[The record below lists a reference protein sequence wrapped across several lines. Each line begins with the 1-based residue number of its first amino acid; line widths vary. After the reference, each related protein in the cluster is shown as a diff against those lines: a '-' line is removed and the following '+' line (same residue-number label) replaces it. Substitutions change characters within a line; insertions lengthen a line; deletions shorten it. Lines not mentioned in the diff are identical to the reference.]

1 MIYTVTFN
9 PALDYILE
17 LDKLE
22 IGKIQKSKA
31 ELILPGGKGIN
42 VSTVLTN
49 LEIGNIALG
58 YKAGFVGAE
67 IERLLSNMNV
77 KTDFIDL
84 EEGNSRINVK
94 ISAEEETAINTNGP
108 KISESKILEL
118 LEKLKVLNKDDYL
131 VLSGSI
137 PSSIKDDIYERIC
150 SIVKKQ
156 NVKIVVDA
164 TKNLLVQAL
173 KYKPFL
179 IKPNNEE
186 LGEIFGVDIHTKEDA
201 YVYGKK
207 LKEMGAQNVLVSMG
221 KVGAVLIDEAG
232 KEHFLKSPEGKRVN
246 TVGSGDSMVAGFI
259 AGFLKYNNYDD
270 ALKMGVSAGSASA
283 LSKYLA
289 TKEEVYNLFNN
300 IQQRRKKDENYRFIK
315 QRWNRA

>member
-22 IGKIQKSKA
+22 VGKIQKSKT

-49 LEIGNIALG
+49 LEISNIALG
-58 YKAGFVGAE
+58 FKSGFVGEE
-67 IERLLSNMNV
+67 IERLLKNMGV
-77 KTDFIDL
+77 KTEFIDI
-84 EEGNSRINVK
+84 EDGISRINVK
-94 ISAEEETAINTNGP
+94 IAAQEETAINANGP
-108 KISESKILEL
+108 KISENKILEL
-118 LEKLKVLNKDDYL
+118 LEKLEKLDENDFL

-137 PSSIKDDIYERIC
+137 PTSIKDDIYERIC
-150 SIVKKQ
+150 DIVKKKD
-156 NVKIVVDA
+156 VKIVVDA
-164 TKNLLVQAL
+164 TKNLLVQSL
-173 KYKPFL
+173 KYNPFL

-207 LKEMGAQNVLVSMG
+207 LKEMGAKNVLVSMG
-221 KVGAVLIDEAG
+221 KMGAVLIDEENN
-232 KEHFLKSPEGKRVN
+232 KYFLKSPEGKRVN

-259 AGFLKYNNYDD
+259 AGYLKYNNYNT
-270 ALKMGVSAGSASA
+270 ALKMGVSAGTASA

-289 TKEEVYNLFNN
+289 TKDEIYNLYNK
-300 IQQRRKKDENYRFIK
+300 I
-315 QRWNRA
+315 

>member
-22 IGKIQKSKA
+22 IGKIQKSKT

-49 LEIGNIALG
+49 LEIDNIALG

-67 IERLLSNMNV
+67 LERLLRNMKV

-94 ISAEEETAINTNGP
+94 ISGEEETAINTNGP
-108 KISESKILEL
+108 QISENKILEL
-118 LEKLKVLNKDDYL
+118 LEKLKTLNENDYL

-137 PSSIKDDIYERIC
+137 PSSIKDDIYEKIC
-150 SIVKKQ
+150 GIVKKQ

-173 KYKPFL
+173 KYNPFL

-186 LGEIFGVDIHTKEDA
+186 LGEIFGVEIHTKEDA

-221 KVGAVLIDEAG
+221 KIGAALIDEAG
-232 KEHFLKSPEGKRVN
+232 QEYFIKSPEGKRVN

-259 AGFLKYNNYDD
+259 AGFLKYNNYND
-270 ALKMGVSAGSASA
+270 ALRMGVSAGSASA

-300 IQQRRKKDENYRFIK
+300 I
-315 QRWNRA
+315 

>member
-22 IGKIQKSKA
+22 IGKIQKSKT

-49 LEIGNIALG
+49 LEIDNIALG

-67 IERLLSNMNV
+67 LERLLRNMKV

-94 ISAEEETAINTNGP
+94 ISGEEETAINTNGP
-108 KISESKILEL
+108 QISENKILEL
-118 LEKLKVLNKDDYL
+118 LEKLKTLNENNYL

-137 PSSIKDDIYERIC
+137 PSSIKDDIYEKIC

-173 KYKPFL
+173 KYNPFL

-186 LGEIFGVDIHTKEDA
+186 LGEIFGVEIHTKEDA

-221 KVGAVLIDEAG
+221 KIGAALIDEAG
-232 KEHFLKSPEGKRVN
+232 QEYFIKSPEGKRVN

-259 AGFLKYNNYDD
+259 AGFLKYNNYND
-270 ALKMGVSAGSASA
+270 ALRMGVSAGSASA

-300 IQQRRKKDENYRFIK
+300 I
-315 QRWNRA
+315 

>member
-22 IGKIQKSKA
+22 IGKIQKSKT

-49 LEIGNIALG
+49 LEIDNIALG

-67 IERLLSNMNV
+67 LERLLRNMKV

-94 ISAEEETAINTNGP
+94 ISGEEETAINTNGP
-108 KISESKILEL
+108 QISENKILEL
-118 LEKLKVLNKDDYL
+118 LEKLKTLNENDYL

-137 PSSIKDDIYERIC
+137 PSSIKDDIYEKIC

-173 KYKPFL
+173 KYNPFL

-186 LGEIFGVDIHTKEDA
+186 LGEIFGVEIHTKEDA

-221 KVGAVLIDEAG
+221 KIGAALIDEASQ
-232 KEHFLKSPEGKRVN
+232 EYFIKSPEGKRVN

-259 AGFLKYNNYDD
+259 AGFLKYNNYND
-270 ALKMGVSAGSASA
+270 ALRMGVSAGSASA

-300 IQQRRKKDENYRFIK
+300 I
-315 QRWNRA
+315 

>member
-22 IGKIQKSKA
+22 IGKIQKSKT

-49 LEIGNIALG
+49 LEVENIALG

-67 IERLLSNMNV
+67 IERLLKNMSV

-84 EEGNSRINVK
+84 GEGNSRINVK
-94 ISAEEETAINTNGP
+94 ISGEEETAINTNGP
-108 KISESKILEL
+108 KISENKILEL
-118 LEKLKVLNKDDYL
+118 LDKLKTLNENDFL

-137 PSSIKDDIYERIC
+137 PSSIKDDIYEKIC

-173 KYKPFL
+173 KYNPFL

-186 LGEIFGVDIHTKEDA
+186 LGEIFGVEIHTKEDA

-207 LKEMGAQNVLVSMG
+207 LKEMGAKNVLVSMG
-221 KVGAVLIDEAG
+221 KTGAALIDEAG
-232 KEHFLKSPEGKRVN
+232 QEYFLKSPEGKRVN

-259 AGFLKYNNYDD
+259 AGFLKYNNYND

-300 IQQRRKKDENYRFIK
+300 I
-315 QRWNRA
+315 

>member
-22 IGKIQKSKA
+22 IGKIQKSKN

-49 LEIGNIALG
+49 LDTDNVALG
-58 YKAGFVGAE
+58 YKVGFVGAE
-67 IERLLSNMNV
+67 IERRLKEMKI
-77 KTDFIDL
+77 KTDFIEL

-94 ISAEEETAINTNGP
+94 IAGEEETAINTNGP
-108 KISESKILEL
+108 KIDEEKITEL
-118 LEKLKVLNKDDYL
+118 LEKLKKLEENDIL

-137 PSSIKDDIYERIC
+137 PSSLKDDIYEKIC
-150 SIVKKQ
+150 NIVQKQ

-164 TKNLLVQAL
+164 TKNLLLQSL

-186 LGEIFGVDIHTKEDA
+186 LGEIFNVEIHTKEDA
-201 YVYGKK
+201 YVYGRM

-221 KVGAVLIDEAG
+221 KI
-232 KEHFLKSPEGKRVN
+232 R
-246 TVGSGDSMVAGFI
+246 SG
-259 AGFLKYNNYDD
+259 
-270 ALKMGVSAGSASA
+270 
-283 LSKYLA
+283 
-289 TKEEVYNLFNN
+289 FN
-300 IQQRRKKDENYRFIK
+300 RRKK
-315 QRWNRA
+315 

>member
-22 IGKIQKSKA
+22 VGKIQKSKS

-42 VSTVLTN
+42 VSIVLTN
-49 LEIGNIALG
+49 LEIGNVALG
-58 YKAGFVGAE
+58 YKAGFVGEE
-67 IERLLSNMNV
+67 IERLLKNMKV
-77 KTDFIDL
+77 ETDFIKI
-84 EEGNSRINVK
+84 ENSNSRINVK
-94 ISAEEETAINTNGP
+94 ISANEETAINANGP
-108 KISESKILEL
+108 EITEDKVSEL
-118 LEKLKVLNKDDYL
+118 LEKLKNLNENDFL

-137 PSSIKDDIYERIC
+137 PKSLKDDIYEKIC
-150 SIVKKQ
+150 NIVRTK

-164 TKNLLVQAL
+164 TKNLLVQSL
-173 KYKPFL
+173 KYNPFL

-201 YVYGKK
+201 CVYGRK
-207 LKEMGAQNVLVSMG
+207 LKEMGAKNVLVSMG
-221 KVGAVLIDEAG
+221 KIGAVLIDENNN
-232 KEHFLKSPEGKRVN
+232 EYFVKSPEGKRVN

-259 AGFLKYNNYDD
+259 AGYIKFNDYEK
-270 ALKMGVSAGSASA
+270 ALKMGVSAGTASA

-289 TKEEVYNLFNN
+289 KKEEVYNLFDNL
-300 IQQRRKKDENYRFIK
+300 
-315 QRWNRA
+315 

>member
-22 IGKIQKSKA
+22 IGKIQKSKT

-49 LEIGNIALG
+49 LEIDNIALG

-67 IERLLSNMNV
+67 LERLLRNMKV

-94 ISAEEETAINTNGP
+94 ISGEEETAINTNGP
-108 KISESKILEL
+108 KISENKILEL
-118 LEKLKVLNKDDYL
+118 LEKLKTLNENDYL

-137 PSSIKDDIYERIC
+137 PSSIKDDIYEKIC
-150 SIVKKQ
+150 RIVKKQ

-173 KYKPFL
+173 KYNPFL

-186 LGEIFGVDIHTKEDA
+186 LGEIFGVEIHTKEDA

-207 LKEMGAQNVLVSMG
+207 LKEMGAKNVLVSMG
-221 KVGAVLIDEAG
+221 KIGAALIDEAG
-232 KEHFLKSPEGKRVN
+232 QEYFIKSPEGKRVN

-259 AGFLKYNNYDD
+259 AGFLKYKNYND

-300 IQQRRKKDENYRFIK
+300 I
-315 QRWNRA
+315 

>member
-22 IGKIQKSKA
+22 IGKIQKSKN

-49 LEIGNIALG
+49 LDTDNVALG
-58 YKAGFVGAE
+58 YKVGFVGAE
-67 IERLLSNMNV
+67 IERCLKEMKI
-77 KTDFIDL
+77 KTDFIEL

-94 ISAEEETAINTNGP
+94 IAGEEETAINTNGP
-108 KISESKILEL
+108 KINEEKITEL
-118 LEKLKVLNKDDYL
+118 LEKLKKLEENDIL

-137 PSSIKDDIYERIC
+137 PSSLKDDIYEKIC
-150 SIVKKQ
+150 NIVQKQ

-164 TKNLLVQAL
+164 TKNLLLQSL
-173 KYKPFL
+173 KYKPLL

-186 LGEIFGVDIHTKEDA
+186 LGEMFNVEIHTKEDA
-201 YVYGKK
+201 YVYGRK

-221 KVGAVLIDEAG
+221 KI
-232 KEHFLKSPEGKRVN
+232 R
-246 TVGSGDSMVAGFI
+246 SG
-259 AGFLKYNNYDD
+259 
-270 ALKMGVSAGSASA
+270 
-283 LSKYLA
+283 
-289 TKEEVYNLFNN
+289 FN
-300 IQQRRKKDENYRFIK
+300 RRKK
-315 QRWNRA
+315 

>member
-22 IGKIQKSKA
+22 IGKIQKSKT

-49 LEIGNIALG
+49 LEIDNIALG

-67 IERLLSNMNV
+67 LERLLRNMNV

-94 ISAEEETAINTNGP
+94 ISGEEETAINTNGP
-108 KISESKILEL
+108 QISENKILEL
-118 LEKLKVLNKDDYL
+118 LEKLKTLNENDYL

-137 PSSIKDDIYERIC
+137 PSSIKDDIYEKIC
-150 SIVKKQ
+150 RIVKKQ

-173 KYKPFL
+173 KYNPFL

-186 LGEIFGVDIHTKEDA
+186 LGEIFGVEIHTKEDA

-221 KVGAVLIDEAG
+221 KIGAALIDEAG
-232 KEHFLKSPEGKRVN
+232 QEYFIKSPEGKRVN

-259 AGFLKYNNYDD
+259 AGFLKYNNYND
-270 ALKMGVSAGSASA
+270 ALRMGVSAGSASA

-300 IQQRRKKDENYRFIK
+300 I
-315 QRWNRA
+315 

>member
-22 IGKIQKSKA
+22 IGKIQKSKT

-49 LEIGNIALG
+49 LEVENIALG

-67 IERLLSNMNV
+67 IERLLKNMNV

-108 KISESKILEL
+108 QISENKILEL
-118 LEKLKVLNKDDYL
+118 LEKLKSLTENDYL

-150 SIVKKQ
+150 GIVKEK

-164 TKNLLVQAL
+164 TRNLLVQAL
-173 KYKPFL
+173 RYKPFL

-186 LGEIFGVDIHTKEDA
+186 LGEIFGVEIHTKEDA
-201 YVYGKK
+201 YIYGKK
-207 LKEMGAQNVLVSMG
+207 LKEKGARNVLVSMG
-221 KVGAVLIDEAG
+221 KMGAALIDEEN
-232 KEHFLKSPEGKRVN
+232 KEYFLKSPEGKRVN

-259 AGFLKYNNYDD
+259 AGYLKYKNYND

-289 TKEEVYNLFNN
+289 TKEEVYNLYNN
-300 IQQRRKKDENYRFIK
+300 I
-315 QRWNRA
+315 

>member
-22 IGKIQKSKA
+22 IGKIQKSKT

-49 LEIGNIALG
+49 LEIDNIALG

-67 IERLLSNMNV
+67 LERLLRNMNV

-94 ISAEEETAINTNGP
+94 ISGEEETAINTNGP
-108 KISESKILEL
+108 QISENKILEL
-118 LEKLKVLNKDDYL
+118 LEKLKTLNENDYL

-137 PSSIKDDIYERIC
+137 PSSIKDDIYEKIC

-173 KYKPFL
+173 KYNPFL

-186 LGEIFGVDIHTKEDA
+186 LGEIFGVEIHTKEDA

-221 KVGAVLIDEAG
+221 KIGAALIDEAG
-232 KEHFLKSPEGKRVN
+232 QEYFIKSPEGKRVN
-246 TVGSGDSMVAGFI
+246 TVGSGDSMVAGF
-259 AGFLKYNNYDD
+259 LKYNNYND
-270 ALKMGVSAGSASA
+270 ALRMGVSAGSASA

-300 IQQRRKKDENYRFIK
+300 I
-315 QRWNRA
+315 

>member
-22 IGKIQKSKA
+22 IGKIQKSKT

-49 LEIGNIALG
+49 LEIDNIALG

-67 IERLLSNMNV
+67 LERLLRNMKV

-94 ISAEEETAINTNGP
+94 ISGEEETAINTNGP
-108 KISESKILEL
+108 QISENKILEL
-118 LEKLKVLNKDDYL
+118 LEKLKTLNENDYL

-137 PSSIKDDIYERIC
+137 PSSIKDDIYEKIC

-156 NVKIVVDA
+156 NVKMVVDA

-173 KYKPFL
+173 KYNPFL

-186 LGEIFGVDIHTKEDA
+186 LGEIFGVEIHTKEDA

-221 KVGAVLIDEAG
+221 KIGAALIDEAG
-232 KEHFLKSPEGKRVN
+232 QEYFIKSPEGKRVN

-259 AGFLKYNNYDD
+259 AGFLKYNNYND
-270 ALKMGVSAGSASA
+270 ALRMGVSAGSASA

-300 IQQRRKKDENYRFIK
+300 I
-315 QRWNRA
+315 

>member
-22 IGKIQKSKA
+22 IGKIQKSKT

-49 LEIGNIALG
+49 LEIDNIALG

-67 IERLLSNMNV
+67 IERLLKNMNV

-84 EEGNSRINVK
+84 GEGNSRINVK
-94 ISAEEETAINTNGP
+94 ISGEEETAINTNGP
-108 KISESKILEL
+108 QISENKILEL
-118 LEKLKVLNKDDYL
+118 LEKLKTLNENDYL

-137 PSSIKDDIYERIC
+137 PSSIKDDIYEKIC

-173 KYKPFL
+173 KYNPFL

-186 LGEIFGVDIHTKEDA
+186 LGEIFGVEIHTKEDA

-221 KVGAVLIDEAG
+221 KIGAALIDEAG
-232 KEHFLKSPEGKRVN
+232 QEYFLKSPEGKRVN

-259 AGFLKYNNYDD
+259 AGFLKYNNYND
-270 ALKMGVSAGSASA
+270 ALRMGVSAGSASA

-300 IQQRRKKDENYRFIK
+300 I
-315 QRWNRA
+315 

>member
-22 IGKIQKSKA
+22 IGKIQKSKT

-49 LEIGNIALG
+49 LEIDNIALG

-67 IERLLSNMNV
+67 LERLLRNMNV

-94 ISAEEETAINTNGP
+94 ISGEEETAINTNGP
-108 KISESKILEL
+108 QISENKILEL
-118 LEKLKVLNKDDYL
+118 LEKLKTLNENDYL

-137 PSSIKDDIYERIC
+137 PSSIKDDIYEKIC
-150 SIVKKQ
+150 RIVKKQ

-173 KYKPFL
+173 KYNPFL

-186 LGEIFGVDIHTKEDA
+186 LGEIFGVEIHTKEDA

-207 LKEMGAQNVLVSMG
+207 LKEKGAKNVLVSMG
-221 KVGAVLIDEAG
+221 KIGAALIDEAG
-232 KEHFLKSPEGKRVN
+232 QEYFIKSPEGKRVN

-259 AGFLKYNNYDD
+259 AGFLKYNNYND
-270 ALKMGVSAGSASA
+270 ALRMGVSAGSASA

-300 IQQRRKKDENYRFIK
+300 I
-315 QRWNRA
+315 

>member
-22 IGKIQKSKA
+22 IGKIQKSKN
-31 ELILPGGKGIN
+31 ELILPVGKGIN

-49 LEIGNIALG
+49 LDTDNVALG
-58 YKAGFVGAE
+58 YKVGFVGAE
-67 IERLLSNMNV
+67 IERRLKEMKI
-77 KTDFIDL
+77 KTDFIEL

-94 ISAEEETAINTNGP
+94 IAGEEETAINTNGP
-108 KISESKILEL
+108 KINEEKITEL
-118 LEKLKVLNKDDYL
+118 LEKLKKLEENDIL

-137 PSSIKDDIYERIC
+137 PSSLKDDIYEKIC
-150 SIVKKQ
+150 NIVQKQ

-164 TKNLLVQAL
+164 TKNLLLQSL

-186 LGEIFGVDIHTKEDA
+186 LGEIFNVEIHTKEDA
-201 YVYGKK
+201 YVYGRM

-221 KVGAVLIDEAG
+221 KI
-232 KEHFLKSPEGKRVN
+232 R
-246 TVGSGDSMVAGFI
+246 SG
-259 AGFLKYNNYDD
+259 
-270 ALKMGVSAGSASA
+270 
-283 LSKYLA
+283 
-289 TKEEVYNLFNN
+289 FN
-300 IQQRRKKDENYRFIK
+300 RRKK
-315 QRWNRA
+315 

>member
-22 IGKIQKSKA
+22 IGKIQKSKN

-49 LEIGNIALG
+49 LDTDNVALG
-58 YKAGFVGAE
+58 YKVGFVGAE
-67 IERLLSNMNV
+67 IERRLKEMKI
-77 KTDFIDL
+77 KTDFIEL

-94 ISAEEETAINTNGP
+94 IAGEEETAINTNGP
-108 KISESKILEL
+108 KINEEKLTEL
-118 LEKLKVLNKDDYL
+118 LEKLKKLEENDIL

-137 PSSIKDDIYERIC
+137 PSSLKDDIYEKIC
-150 SIVKKQ
+150 NIVQKQ

-164 TKNLLVQAL
+164 TKNLLLQSL

-186 LGEIFGVDIHTKEDA
+186 LGEMFNVEIHTKEDA
-201 YVYGKK
+201 YVYGRK
-207 LKEMGAQNVLVSMG
+207 LKEMGAQNVLISMG
-221 KVGAVLIDEAG
+221 KI
-232 KEHFLKSPEGKRVN
+232 R
-246 TVGSGDSMVAGFI
+246 SG
-259 AGFLKYNNYDD
+259 
-270 ALKMGVSAGSASA
+270 
-283 LSKYLA
+283 
-289 TKEEVYNLFNN
+289 FN
-300 IQQRRKKDENYRFIK
+300 RRKK
-315 QRWNRA
+315 

>member
-9 PALDYILE
+9 PAIDYILE

-22 IGKIQKSKA
+22 IGKIQKSKT

-49 LEIGNIALG
+49 LEIDNIALG

-67 IERLLSNMNV
+67 LERLLRNMNV

-94 ISAEEETAINTNGP
+94 ISGEEETAINTNGP
-108 KISESKILEL
+108 KISENKILEL
-118 LEKLKVLNKDDYL
+118 LEKLKTLNENDYL

-137 PSSIKDDIYERIC
+137 PSSIKDDIYEKIC
-150 SIVKKQ
+150 RIVKKQ

-173 KYKPFL
+173 KYNPFL

-186 LGEIFGVDIHTKEDA
+186 LGEIFGVEIHTKEDA

-221 KVGAVLIDEAG
+221 KIGAALIDEAG
-232 KEHFLKSPEGKRVN
+232 QEYFIKSPEGKRVN

-259 AGFLKYNNYDD
+259 AGFLKYNNYND
-270 ALKMGVSAGSASA
+270 ALRMGVSAGSASA

-300 IQQRRKKDENYRFIK
+300 I
-315 QRWNRA
+315 

>member
-22 IGKIQKSKA
+22 IGKIQKSKT

-49 LEIGNIALG
+49 LEVENIALG

-67 IERLLSNMNV
+67 IERLLKNMNV

-108 KISESKILEL
+108 QISENKILEL
-118 LEKLKVLNKDDYL
+118 LEKLKSLTENDYL

-150 SIVKKQ
+150 GIVKEK
-156 NVKIVVDA
+156 NVKIS
-164 TKNLLVQAL
+164 L
-173 KYKPFL
+173 
-179 IKPNNEE
+179 
-186 LGEIFGVDIHTKEDA
+186 
-201 YVYGKK
+201 KK
-207 LKEMGAQNVLVSMG
+207 L
-221 KVGAVLIDEAG
+221 
-232 KEHFLKSPEGKRVN
+232 
-246 TVGSGDSMVAGFI
+246 
-259 AGFLKYNNYDD
+259 
-270 ALKMGVSAGSASA
+270 
-283 LSKYLA
+283 
-289 TKEEVYNLFNN
+289 
-300 IQQRRKKDENYRFIK
+300 
-315 QRWNRA
+315 W

>member
-67 IERLLSNMNV
+67 IERLLRNMNV

-137 PSSIKDDIYERIC
+137 PSSIKGDIYERIC

-300 IQQRRKKDENYRFIK
+300 I
-315 QRWNRA
+315 

>member
-22 IGKIQKSKA
+22 IGKIQKSKT
-31 ELILPGGKGIN
+31 ELILPVGKGIN

-49 LEIGNIALG
+49 LEIDNIALG

-67 IERLLSNMNV
+67 LERLLRNMKV

-94 ISAEEETAINTNGP
+94 ISGEEETAINTNGP
-108 KISESKILEL
+108 QISENKILEL
-118 LEKLKVLNKDDYL
+118 LEKLKTLNENDYL

-137 PSSIKDDIYERIC
+137 PSSIKDDIYEKIC

-173 KYKPFL
+173 KYNPFL

-186 LGEIFGVDIHTKEDA
+186 LGEIFGVEIHTKEDA

-221 KVGAVLIDEAG
+221 KIGAALIDEAG
-232 KEHFLKSPEGKRVN
+232 QEYFIKSPEGKRVN

-259 AGFLKYNNYDD
+259 AGFLKYNNYND
-270 ALKMGVSAGSASA
+270 ALRMGVSAGSASA

-300 IQQRRKKDENYRFIK
+300 I
-315 QRWNRA
+315 

>member
-17 LDKLE
+17 LNKLE
-22 IGKIQKSKA
+22 IGKIQKSKN

-49 LEIGNIALG
+49 LDTDNVALG
-58 YKAGFVGAE
+58 YKVGFVGAE
-67 IERLLSNMNV
+67 IERRLKEMKI
-77 KTDFIDL
+77 KTDFIEL

-94 ISAEEETAINTNGP
+94 IAGEEETAINTNGP
-108 KISESKILEL
+108 KINEEKITEL
-118 LEKLKVLNKDDYL
+118 LEKLKKLEENDIL

-137 PSSIKDDIYERIC
+137 PSSLKDDIYEKIC
-150 SIVKKQ
+150 NIVQKQ

-164 TKNLLVQAL
+164 TKNLLLQSL

-186 LGEIFGVDIHTKEDA
+186 LGEMFNVEIHTKEDA
-201 YVYGKK
+201 YVYGRK

-221 KVGAVLIDEAG
+221 KI
-232 KEHFLKSPEGKRVN
+232 R
-246 TVGSGDSMVAGFI
+246 SG
-259 AGFLKYNNYDD
+259 
-270 ALKMGVSAGSASA
+270 
-283 LSKYLA
+283 
-289 TKEEVYNLFNN
+289 FN
-300 IQQRRKKDENYRFIK
+300 RRKK
-315 QRWNRA
+315 

>member
-22 IGKIQKSKA
+22 IGKIQKSKT

-49 LEIGNIALG
+49 LEIDNIALG

-67 IERLLSNMNV
+67 LERLLRNMKV

-94 ISAEEETAINTNGP
+94 ISGEEETAINTNGP
-108 KISESKILEL
+108 QISENKILEL
-118 LEKLKVLNKDDYL
+118 LEELKTLNENDYL

-137 PSSIKDDIYERIC
+137 PSSIKDDIYEKIC

-173 KYKPFL
+173 KYNPFL

-186 LGEIFGVDIHTKEDA
+186 LGEIFGVEIHTKEDA

-221 KVGAVLIDEAG
+221 KIGAALIDEAG
-232 KEHFLKSPEGKRVN
+232 QEYFIKSPEGKRVN

-259 AGFLKYNNYDD
+259 AGFLKYNNYND
-270 ALKMGVSAGSASA
+270 ALRMGVSAGSASA

-300 IQQRRKKDENYRFIK
+300 I
-315 QRWNRA
+315 

>member
-22 IGKIQKSKA
+22 VGKIQKSKA

-49 LEIGNIALG
+49 LEVENIALG
-58 YKAGFVGAE
+58 FKAGFVGEA
-67 IERLLSNMNV
+67 IESLLKKMNV
-77 KTDFIDL
+77 ETDFIKL

-94 ISAEEETAINTNGP
+94 ISAENETAVNANGP

-118 LEKLKVLNKDDYL
+118 LEKLNNLKEGDFL

-137 PSSIKDDIYERIC
+137 PSSIKDNIYEDIC
-150 SIVKKQ
+150 RIVKPK
-156 NVKIVVDA
+156 NVKIIVDA
-164 TKNLLVQAL
+164 TKNLLVKSL
-173 KYKPFL
+173 EYNPFL

-186 LGEIFGVDIHTKEDA
+186 LGEIFGVEIHTKEEA
-201 YVYGKK
+201 FEYGKK
-207 LKEMGAQNVLVSMG
+207 LKEMGAENVLVSMG
-221 KVGAVLIDEAG
+221 KIGAVLIDE
-232 KEHFLKSPEGKRVN
+232 KNNEYFIESPKGKRIN

-259 AGFLKYNNYDD
+259 AGYLKYNDYYE
-270 ALKMGVSAGSASA
+270 ALKMGVSAGTASA
-283 LSKYLA
+283 LSKFLA
-289 TKEEVYNLFNN
+289 TKEEVYNLYNN
-300 IQQRRKKDENYRFIK
+300 I
-315 QRWNRA
+315 

>member
-9 PALDYILE
+9 LALDYILE

-22 IGKIQKSKA
+22 IGKIQKSKT

-49 LEIGNIALG
+49 LEVDNIALG

-67 IERLLSNMNV
+67 IERLLRNMNV

-94 ISAEEETAINTNGP
+94 VSAEEETAINTNGP

-118 LEKLKVLNKDDYL
+118 LEKLKNLTENDFL

-137 PSSIKDDIYERIC
+137 PSSIKDDIYEKIC
-150 SIVKKQ
+150 GIVREQ
-156 NVKIVVDA
+156 NVRIVVDA

-173 KYKPFL
+173 KYNPFL

-186 LGEIFGVDIHTKEDA
+186 LGEIFGVEIHTKEDA

-221 KVGAVLIDEAG
+221 KIGAVLIDEVG

-259 AGFLKYNNYDD
+259 AGFLKYNNYED

-300 IQQRRKKDENYRFIK
+300 I
-315 QRWNRA
+315 

>member
-22 IGKIQKSKA
+22 IGKIQKSKT

-49 LEIGNIALG
+49 LEVDNIALG

-67 IERLLSNMNV
+67 IERLLKNMNV

-94 ISAEEETAINTNGP
+94 ISGEEETAINTNGP
-108 KISESKILEL
+108 KISENKILEL
-118 LEKLKVLNKDDYL
+118 LEKLKTLNENDYL

-137 PSSIKDDIYERIC
+137 PSSIKDDIYEKIC

-173 KYKPFL
+173 KYNPFL

-186 LGEIFGVDIHTKEDA
+186 LGEIFDVEIHTKEDA

-221 KVGAVLIDEAG
+221 KTGAALIDEAG
-232 KEHFLKSPEGKRVN
+232 QEYFLKSPEGKRVN

-259 AGFLKYNNYDD
+259 AGFLKYKNYND

-300 IQQRRKKDENYRFIK
+300 I
-315 QRWNRA
+315 

>member
-22 IGKIQKSKA
+22 IGKIQKSKT

-49 LEIGNIALG
+49 LEIDNIALG

-67 IERLLSNMNV
+67 LERLLRNMKV

-94 ISAEEETAINTNGP
+94 ISGEEETAINTNGP
-108 KISESKILEL
+108 QISENKILEL
-118 LEKLKVLNKDDYL
+118 LEKLKTLNEDDYL

-137 PSSIKDDIYERIC
+137 PSSIKDDIYEKIC

-173 KYKPFL
+173 KYNPFL

-186 LGEIFGVDIHTKEDA
+186 LGEIFGVEIHTKEDA
-201 YVYGKK
+201 YLYGKK

-221 KVGAVLIDEAG
+221 KTGAALIDEAG
-232 KEHFLKSPEGKRVN
+232 QEYFLKSPEGKRVN

-259 AGFLKYNNYDD
+259 AGFLKYNNYND
-270 ALKMGVSAGSASA
+270 ALRMGVSAGSASA

-300 IQQRRKKDENYRFIK
+300 I
-315 QRWNRA
+315 

>member
-22 IGKIQKSKA
+22 IGKIQKSKT

-49 LEIGNIALG
+49 LEIDNIALG

-67 IERLLSNMNV
+67 LERLLRNMNV

-94 ISAEEETAINTNGP
+94 ISGEEETAINTNGP
-108 KISESKILEL
+108 KISENKILEL
-118 LEKLKVLNKDDYL
+118 LEKLKTLNENDYL

-137 PSSIKDDIYERIC
+137 PSSIKDDIYEKIC

-173 KYKPFL
+173 KYNPFL

-186 LGEIFGVDIHTKEDA
+186 LGEIFGVEIHTKEDA

-207 LKEMGAQNVLVSMG
+207 LKEMGAKNVLVSMG
-221 KVGAVLIDEAG
+221 KIGAALIDEAG
-232 KEHFLKSPEGKRVN
+232 QEYFIKSPEGKRVN

-259 AGFLKYNNYDD
+259 AGFLKYNNYED

-300 IQQRRKKDENYRFIK
+300 I
-315 QRWNRA
+315 

>member
-22 IGKIQKSKA
+22 IGKIQKSKT

-49 LEIGNIALG
+49 LEVDNIALG

-67 IERLLSNMNV
+67 IERLIKNMNV

-94 ISAEEETAINTNGP
+94 ISGEEETAINTNGP
-108 KISESKILEL
+108 KISENKILEL
-118 LEKLKVLNKDDYL
+118 LEKLKTLNENDYL

-137 PSSIKDDIYERIC
+137 PSSIKDDIYEKIC

-173 KYKPFL
+173 KYNPFL

-186 LGEIFGVDIHTKEDA
+186 LGEIFDVEIHTKEDA

-221 KVGAVLIDEAG
+221 KTGAALIDEAG
-232 KEHFLKSPEGKRVN
+232 QEYFLKSPEGKRVN

-259 AGFLKYNNYDD
+259 AGFLKYKNYND

-289 TKEEVYNLFNN
+289 TKEEVYNLYNN
-300 IQQRRKKDENYRFIK
+300 I
-315 QRWNRA
+315 

>member
-22 IGKIQKSKA
+22 IGKIQKSKT

-49 LEIGNIALG
+49 LEVDNIALG

-67 IERLLSNMNV
+67 LERLLRNMNV

-94 ISAEEETAINTNGP
+94 ISGEEETAINTNGP
-108 KISESKILEL
+108 QISENKILEL
-118 LEKLKVLNKDDYL
+118 LEKLKTLNENDYL

-137 PSSIKDDIYERIC
+137 PSSIKDDIYEKIC
-150 SIVKKQ
+150 RIVKKQ

-173 KYKPFL
+173 KYNPFL

-186 LGEIFGVDIHTKEDA
+186 LGEIFGVEIHTKEDA

-207 LKEMGAQNVLVSMG
+207 LKEMGAKNVLVSMG
-221 KVGAVLIDEAG
+221 KIGAALIDEAG
-232 KEHFLKSPEGKRVN
+232 QEYFIKSPEGKRVN

-259 AGFLKYNNYDD
+259 AGFLKYNNYND
-270 ALKMGVSAGSASA
+270 ALRMGVSAGSASA

-300 IQQRRKKDENYRFIK
+300 I
-315 QRWNRA
+315 

>member
-22 IGKIQKSKA
+22 IGKIQKSKT

-49 LEIGNIALG
+49 LEVENIALG

-67 IERLLSNMNV
+67 IERLLKNMNV

-94 ISAEEETAINTNGP
+94 VSAEEETAINTNGP

-118 LEKLKVLNKDDYL
+118 LEKLKNLTENDFL

-137 PSSIKDDIYERIC
+137 PSSIKDDIYEKIC
-150 SIVKKQ
+150 GIVREQ
-156 NVKIVVDA
+156 NVRIVVDA

-173 KYKPFL
+173 KYNPFL

-221 KVGAVLIDEAG
+221 KIGAALIDENG

-259 AGFLKYNNYDD
+259 AGFLKYNNYND
-270 ALKMGVSAGSASA
+270 ALRMGVSAGSASA

-300 IQQRRKKDENYRFIK
+300 I
-315 QRWNRA
+315 

>member
-22 IGKIQKSKA
+22 IGKIQKSKT

-42 VSTVLTN
+42 VSTVLAN
-49 LEIGNIALG
+49 LEIDNIALG

-67 IERLLSNMNV
+67 LERLLRNMNV

-94 ISAEEETAINTNGP
+94 ISGEEETAINTNGP
-108 KISESKILEL
+108 QISENKILEL
-118 LEKLKVLNKDDYL
+118 LEKLKTLNENDYL

-137 PSSIKDDIYERIC
+137 PSSIKDDIYEKIC
-150 SIVKKQ
+150 RIVKKQ

-173 KYKPFL
+173 KYNPFL

-186 LGEIFGVDIHTKEDA
+186 LGEIFGVEIHTKEDA
-201 YVYGKK
+201 YVYGNK
-207 LKEMGAQNVLVSMG
+207 LKEMGAKNVLVSMG
-221 KVGAVLIDEAG
+221 KIGAALIDEAG
-232 KEHFLKSPEGKRVN
+232 QEYFIKSPEGKRVN

-259 AGFLKYNNYDD
+259 AGFLKYNNYND
-270 ALKMGVSAGSASA
+270 ALRMGVSAGSASA

-300 IQQRRKKDENYRFIK
+300 I
-315 QRWNRA
+315 

>member
-22 IGKIQKSKA
+22 IGKIQKSKT

-49 LEIGNIALG
+49 LEVENIALG

-67 IERLLSNMNV
+67 IERLLKNMNV

-108 KISESKILEL
+108 QISENKILEL
-118 LEKLKVLNKDDYL
+118 LEKLKSLTENDYL

-150 SIVKKQ
+150 GIVKEK

-164 TKNLLVQAL
+164 TRNLLVQAL
-173 KYKPFL
+173 RYKPFL

-186 LGEIFGVDIHTKEDA
+186 LGEICGVEIHTKEDA

-207 LKEMGAQNVLVSMG
+207 LKEKGARNVLVSMG
-221 KVGAVLIDEAG
+221 KMGAALIDEEN
-232 KEHFLKSPEGKRVN
+232 KEYFLKSPEGKRVN

-259 AGFLKYNNYDD
+259 AGYLKYKNYND

-289 TKEEVYNLFNN
+289 TKEEVYNLYNN
-300 IQQRRKKDENYRFIK
+300 I
-315 QRWNRA
+315 

>member
-22 IGKIQKSKA
+22 IGKIQKSKN

-49 LEIGNIALG
+49 LDTDNVALG
-58 YKAGFVGAE
+58 YKVGFVGAE
-67 IERLLSNMNV
+67 IERRLKEMKI
-77 KTDFIDL
+77 KTDFIEL

-94 ISAEEETAINTNGP
+94 IAGEEETAINTNGP
-108 KISESKILEL
+108 IITEEKVIEL
-118 LEKLKVLNKDDYL
+118 LEKLRKLKENDIL

-137 PSSIKDDIYERIC
+137 PSSIKDDIYEKIC
-150 SIVKKQ
+150 HIIQKQ
-156 NVKIVVDA
+156 KVKIVVDA
-164 TKNLLVQAL
+164 TKNLLLQSL

-186 LGEIFGVDIHTKEDA
+186 LGEMFNVEIHTKEDA
-201 YVYGKK
+201 YVYGRK

-221 KVGAVLIDEAG
+221 KIRC
-232 KEHFLKSPEGKRVN
+232 S
-246 TVGSGDSMVAGFI
+246 
-259 AGFLKYNNYDD
+259 
-270 ALKMGVSAGSASA
+270 
-283 LSKYLA
+283 
-289 TKEEVYNLFNN
+289 FNWW
-300 IQQRRKKDENYRFIK
+300 RK
-315 QRWNRA
+315 

>member
-22 IGKIQKSKA
+22 IGKIQKSKT

-49 LEIGNIALG
+49 LEVENIALG

-67 IERLLSNMNV
+67 IERLLKNMNV

-108 KISESKILEL
+108 QISENKILEL
-118 LEKLKVLNKDDYL
+118 LEKLKSLTENDYL

-150 SIVKKQ
+150 GIVKEK

-164 TKNLLVQAL
+164 TRNLLVQAL
-173 KYKPFL
+173 RYKPFL

-186 LGEIFGVDIHTKEDA
+186 LGEIFGVEIHTKEDA

-221 KVGAVLIDEAG
+221 KTGAALIDEAG
-232 KEHFLKSPEGKRVN
+232 QEYFLKSPEGKRVN

-259 AGFLKYNNYDD
+259 AGFLKYKNYND

-300 IQQRRKKDENYRFIK
+300 I
-315 QRWNRA
+315 

>member
-22 IGKIQKSKA
+22 IGKIQKSKT

-49 LEIGNIALG
+49 LEIDNIALG

-67 IERLLSNMNV
+67 LERLLRNMKV

-94 ISAEEETAINTNGP
+94 ISGEEETAINTNGP
-108 KISESKILEL
+108 QISENKILEL
-118 LEKLKVLNKDDYL
+118 LEKLKTLNENDYL

-137 PSSIKDDIYERIC
+137 PSSIKDDIYEKIC

-173 KYKPFL
+173 KYNPFL

-186 LGEIFGVDIHTKEDA
+186 LGEIFGVEIHTKEDA
-201 YVYGKK
+201 YLYGKK

-221 KVGAVLIDEAG
+221 KIGAALIDEAG
-232 KEHFLKSPEGKRVN
+232 QEYFIKSPEGKRVN

-259 AGFLKYNNYDD
+259 AGFLKYNNYND
-270 ALKMGVSAGSASA
+270 ALRMGVSAGSASA

-300 IQQRRKKDENYRFIK
+300 I
-315 QRWNRA
+315 

>member
-22 IGKIQKSKA
+22 IGKIQKSKT

-49 LEIGNIALG
+49 LEIDNIALG

-67 IERLLSNMNV
+67 LERLLRNMNV

-94 ISAEEETAINTNGP
+94 ISGEEETAINTNGP
-108 KISESKILEL
+108 QISENKILEL
-118 LEKLKVLNKDDYL
+118 LEKLKTLNENDYL

-137 PSSIKDDIYERIC
+137 PSSIKDDIYEKIC
-150 SIVKKQ
+150 RIVKKQ

-173 KYKPFL
+173 KYNPFL

-186 LGEIFGVDIHTKEDA
+186 LGEIFGVEIHTKEDA

-207 LKEMGAQNVLVSMG
+207 LKEMGAKNVLVSMG
-221 KVGAVLIDEAG
+221 KIGATLIDEAG
-232 KEHFLKSPEGKRVN
+232 QEYFIKSPEGKRVN

-259 AGFLKYNNYDD
+259 AGFLKYNNYND
-270 ALKMGVSAGSASA
+270 ALRMGVSAGSASA

-300 IQQRRKKDENYRFIK
+300 I
-315 QRWNRA
+315 